1 MNSLFILILI
11 AIAIFLFFY
20 VFNVLFQKKIPLDTI
35 IAFTGA
41 PGTGKSLIGVK
52 QAVRAYKRTK
62 LFWNFRLIK
71 HDYGAIPPKLVSNIP
86 IYLGRRFIFFGS
98 KIWSTQLTY
107 QHLVMAERLPEYSI
121 IFIDELGDFASQYDY
136 DNPFVMQYIQEF
148 FRFCRHYLDCRIFL
162 TDQSSSNIVVAIRRR
177 ISKIYNLSNFHRY
190 LLFFYKVDVSE
201 LIITEDIVNMSDVD
215 SEEKPY
221 FFGYL
226 PFKFLKWLNLPIKP
240 RYDSRCF
247 SVNYSASFPQIPYAV
262 FSEYKSRYFIDLPK
276 SPEMRKEFQKFGYI
290 TPARMLQFH
299 NEWQQKMLKARE
311 RGGLA
316 GVGAML
322 TPTTPGELPKGDM

>member
-1 MNSLFILILI
+1 MDTIFIVALI
-11 AIAIFLFFY
+11 ALAVFLFFY
-20 VFNVLFQKKIPLDTI
+20 IINVFFQKKIPLDTI

-41 PGTGKSLIGVK
+41 PGTGKSLIGVR
-52 QAVRAYKRTK
+52 QAIRAYKQIK
-62 LFWNFRLIK
+62 FLWNFHLIK
-71 HDYGAIPPKLVSNIP
+71 HDAFAIPPKLVSNIP
-86 IYLGRRFIFFGS
+86 IYLGRRFIFFG
-98 KIWSTQLTY
+98 KKQWATQLTY
-107 QHLVMAERLPEYSI
+107 QHLVMSERLPEYSV

-190 LLFFYKVDVSE
+190 LLFFFKVDVSE
-201 LIITEDIVNMSDVD
+201 MIITEDIVNMSDVD
-215 SEEKPY
+215 SDEKPY

-226 PFKFLKWLNLPIKP
+226 PFKFLKFLNLPIP
-240 RYDSRCF
+240 RKYDSRCF
-247 SVNYSASFPQIPYAV
+247 SVNYNASFPSIPYNV

-276 SPEMRKEFQKFGYI
+276 TAEMRKEFQRFGYI
-290 TPARMLQFH
+290 SPERMLQFH
-299 NEWQQKMLKARE
+299 NEWQQKMQSVRN

-316 GVGAML
+316 GVGVI
-322 TPTTPGELPKGDM
+322 TPPSPGEKAL